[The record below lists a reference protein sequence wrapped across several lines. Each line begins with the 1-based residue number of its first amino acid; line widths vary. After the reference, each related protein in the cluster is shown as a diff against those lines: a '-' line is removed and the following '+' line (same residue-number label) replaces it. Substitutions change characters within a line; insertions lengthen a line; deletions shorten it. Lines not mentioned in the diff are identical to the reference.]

1 MNRTEEI
8 KKEFETVMSSD
19 NIIKRLAVLEKAA
32 YTHLQDFYADEDEEF
47 EEAYALW
54 EKIVKAKRRA
64 EKVSY

>member
-19 NIIKRLAVLEKAA
+19 NIIKRLALLEKAA

-54 EKIVKAKRRA
+54 KKIVWAKRKA
-64 EKVSY
+64 ETDTH